1 MTGTA
6 LGEFLRTARSRVQP
20 DDAGLTTVGQR
31 RVAGLRRE
39 EVAVLAGM
47 NTDYYAR
54 LEQGR
59 ESRPSPQI
67 LDALSDALQLND
79 DAREHLYA
87 LTGLVPT
94 RRRRLPVDSIDP
106 SLRQLLDGYHHT
118 PAFVLNPAL
127 DVLMANDLCRALFSP
142 FDVAD
147 NLARRTFLA
156 PAGRAFYGNWNRS
169 AENIVASLRHATGSN
184 ADYPRLTAV
193 IDELLEGSTE
203 FAELWQRP
211 TVREKT
217 RDRKDLV
224 HPEVGQLSVDY
235 HTFDVRGARGQ
246 QLVVYSAPPGS
257 ATADRL
263 SLLGTLHASEQRS

>member
-1 MTGTA
+1 MG
-6 LGEFLRTARSRVQP
+6 R
-20 DDAGLTTVGQR
+20 R

-67 LDALSDALQLND
+67 LDALCDALQLND
-79 DAREHLYA
+79 EARDHLYA

-94 RRRRLPVDSIDP
+94 RWRRLPVDTIDP
-106 SLRQLLDGYHHT
+106 SLRQLLHGFLHT

-127 DVLMANDLCRALFSP
+127 DILVANDLCQALFSP
-142 FDVAD
+142 FERTD
-147 NLARRTFLA
+147 NLAHMTFLDQ
-156 PAGRAFYGNWNRS
+156 AGSSFYGQRALS
-169 AENIVASLRHATGSN
+169 AENVVASLRHATGSN
-184 ADYPRLTAV
+184 ADYPRLKEV
-193 IDELLEGSTE
+193 IDGLREASAE
-203 FAELWQRP
+203 FGELWRRP

-217 RDRKDLV
+217 RDRKQLV
-224 HPEVGQLSVDY
+224 HPEVGQLSIDY
-235 HTFDVRGARGQ
+235 HTFDVKGARGQ

-257 ATADRL
+257 ATAERL
-263 SLLGTLHASEQRS
+263 SLLGTLHADQRRS